1 MQNNLELLTTDTIL
15 LKYAWL
21 AQEFSPF
28 PWGMF
33 LLTQEVLRNA
43 RINLCIATLAYG
55 VLG

>member
-33 LLTQEVLRNA
+33 LLTPEVLRNA